1 MSYGVEKYV
10 VKHQITHDSYMD
22 TMNTNEQLSRDVVSL
37 RCKDYM
43 VGAIKNPKNV
53 LNSFY
58 DKMHLINVIGCEPFG
73 YKQ

>member
-1 MSYGVEKYV
+1 
-10 VKHQITHDSYMD
+10 
-22 TMNTNEQLSRDVVSL
+22 MNTNEQLSRDVVSL

-43 VGAIKNPKNV
+43 VNAIKNPKNV